1 MAEQF
6 PSGRRYD
13 LDWLRVI
20 AILLLLFYHAGMTF
34 NTWEWHIKNS
44 ETSKLFNYWMLPLHY
59 IRMPLL
65 LFISGAATYMA
76 LGKRTIKGY
85 AGERFKRL
93 VIPYVFGLVVMG
105 PTMVYFEY
113 GSQITSYWDIY
124 KSFFDFI
131 PYHNGM
137 LNWYHFW
144 FIGHLFVYS
153 LIVIPVL
160 IFLRSPNSERFKSG
174 IRRILLRP
182 IAMLL
187 VPAAII
193 LITQVLFRPGLTG
206 PFEGWRFFAYYFCF
220 FLFGIICYSSPE
232 VPDSVLKNRKYFLTA
247 SLVILFIRFVGFFF
261 KDTSATTVATI
272 EAISIFLSWIWV
284 ITIIAYGQHYLNI
297 PGKFLARFT
306 EAAYPF
312 YLLHQPFLIA
322 ISYYICQLPWGISAK
337 YIVLCLLTL
346 VAVISFYLVFV
357 KPFNV
362 MRFLFGMKPKR
373 RVGDSTLFV
382 R

>member
-1 MAEQF
+1 MNEQL

-44 ETSKLFNYWMLPLHY
+44 ETSRLYNYWMLPLHY

-93 VIPYVFGLVVMG
+93 IIPYVFGLVVLG

-113 GSQITSYWDIY
+113 RSQINSYWDIY
-124 KSFFDFI
+124 RSFFDYI

-144 FIGHLFVYS
+144 FIGHLFLYS

-160 IFLRSPNSERFKSG
+160 IFLRSPNSERFRSG
-174 IRRILLRP
+174 IRSILLHP
-182 IAMLL
+182 IGMLL

-193 LITQVLFRPGLTG
+193 LITQLLLGSGLTG
-206 PFEGWRFFAYYFCF
+206 VFEGWRLFAFYFCF

-232 VPDSVLKNRKYFLTA
+232 VRDSVLKNRRYFLTG
-247 SLVILFIRFVGFFF
+247 SVIILLIRFVGFFF
-261 KDTSATTVATI
+261 KDTTETTVATI

-322 ISYYICQLPWGISAK
+322 ISYYICQLPWGIGAK

-346 VAVISFYLVFV
+346 VVVIFFYMVFIR
-357 KPFNV
+357 PFNV
-362 MRFLFGMKPKR
+362 LRFLFGMKSKR
-373 RVGDSTLFV
+373 LIFPRDL
-382 R
+382 